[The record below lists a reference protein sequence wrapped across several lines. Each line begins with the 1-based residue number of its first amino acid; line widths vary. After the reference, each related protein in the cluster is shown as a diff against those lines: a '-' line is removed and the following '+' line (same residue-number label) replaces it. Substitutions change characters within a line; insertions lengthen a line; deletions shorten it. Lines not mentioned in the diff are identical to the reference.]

1 MFRNFLKKEHSEE
14 NLDFWLAVDQ
24 YRQNDIIK
32 AKFIYSK
39 FLIPGATFEVIIEF
53 YLPAVKKSFRL
64 GKFVHNEFQL
74 KYNF

>member
-14 NLDFWLAVDQ
+14 NLDFWLAVNQ

-39 FLIPGATFEVIIEF
+39 FLIPGATFEVIIAF
-53 YLPAVKKSFRL
+53 YTAVKL
-64 GKFVHNEFQL
+64 GRFPN
-74 KYNF
+74 